1 MANAS
6 VEKIKALGLRHGEK
20 AVMGVTAAI
29 CLMFLYMAATR
40 PTIET
45 TPEQVRKAASDAE
58 SNISRRQSNED
69 ILNLLEN
76 ENIKN
81 PNFEKMVDE
90 QSSNKIDA
98 IAFRVSSPWASPE
111 PGAGLIR
118 DTPELIAPTELVAYP
133 GRGGVLIYETK
144 DGERI
149 PLPPDD
155 PNAPQN
161 GLPQAR
167 LNRRAG
173 MASSGPGMAGGMTK
187 KQQEEANKKFE
198 LEKQRVKRI
207 LAGSDK
213 SKTKEVEKKVD
224 VAAGPFKEITKG
236 LRWVSITGVLDYK
249 TLRENYLTALKRKE
263 VAYPHFKQVDIERQI
278 LQEDGTWSEWEQVDA
293 DKNHEILDN
302 LPEHDEEWAPDPVR
316 LEHLVDPL
324 PFLKAGYWEKV
335 HVASLVPKEKKEV
348 AKPQMGGGMMPG
360 MMEGGMMGP
369 GMMPQEG
376 MMNSRMGMM
385 EGGMMP
391 GMMDGMMG
399 GMGGTASDDMSFVHN
414 EEETLMV
421 RSLDFTVEPDT
432 SYRFRLRIVV
442 FNPNLKREDVAAG
455 VDKNAIELFGP
466 WSEPTE
472 LVSVPADVATYALQK
487 VASVGTTDQVQFEVT
502 KWDPGNGVMVTRKF
516 DAGPGDIIGSLFSV
530 QIPTS
535 DGTGSKSEKIDFNSR
550 QVVLDAMGGA
560 KPVPKEIDNFR
571 FEVPALSLVVR
582 PDGSVAMKNQS
593 FDEPNEVRKN
603 VVETYKREVANSN
616 KVRESSSFFGEMPGM
631 GGP

>member
-20 AVMGVTAAI
+20 AVMGVTAVI

-45 TPEQVRKAASDAE
+45 TPEDVRKAASNAE
-58 SNISRRQSNED
+58 SNISRRQNNED
-69 ILNLLEN
+69 ILKLLED

-81 PNFEKMVDE
+81 PHFEKMVDE

-98 IAFRVSSPWASPE
+98 IAFKVSSPWTSPE

-133 GRGGVLIYETK
+133 GRGGVLIYELK
-144 DGERI
+144 DGERV
-149 PLPPDD
+149 PVPPDD
-155 PNAPQN
+155 PNAS
-161 GLPQAR
+161 GDLPQAR
-167 LNRRAG
+167 LNRRMG
-173 MASSGPGMAGGMTK
+173 MMPGGPEMGGMGLTK
-187 KQQEEANKKFE
+187 KQQDEANKKYE
-198 LEKQRVKRI
+198 QEKQRVKSL
-207 LAGSDK
+207 LAGKDK
-213 SKTKEVEKKVD
+213 SKTNEAEKKAD
-224 VAAGPFKEITKG
+224 VAAGPFKETTKG

-263 VAYPHFKQVDIERQI
+263 VAYPHFKQVDIERQS

-293 DKNHEILDN
+293 EKNHEILDN
-302 LPEHDEEWAPDPVR
+302 LPEHDEEWVPDPVR

-335 HVASLVPKEKKEV
+335 HVAALVPKEKKEV
-348 AKPQMGGGMMPG
+348 AKPQLNAGMMPG
-360 MMEGGMMGP
+360 MMEGAMMPEQGMMNP
-369 GMMPQEG
+369 GMMDMGP
-376 MMNSRMGMM
+376 MGMM
-385 EGGMMP
+385 E
-391 GMMDGMMG
+391 GMMG

-421 RSLDFTVEPDT
+421 RSLDFTVDPDT
-432 SYRFRLRIVV
+432 TYRFRLRIVV
-442 FNPNLKREDVAAG
+442 FNPNLKREDVAPG
-455 VDKNAIELFGP
+455 VDKNAIELAGP

-472 LVSVPADVATYALQK
+472 IVSVPADVATYALQK

-502 KWDPGNGVMVTRKF
+502 KWDPNNGVMVVRRF
-516 DAGPGDIIGSLFSV
+516 DAGPGDVIGSLFSV
-530 QIPTS
+530 EIPNS
-535 DGTGSKSEKIDFNSR
+535 EGSGSKRERIDFTSR

-560 KPVPKEIDNFR
+560 RPLPKDIDNGR

-582 PDGSVAMKNQS
+582 PDGSVAMKNQA

-603 VVETYKREVANSN
+603 VFETYKREVAESNAN
-616 KVRESSSFFGEMPGM
+616 KVRESSSFFGGMPGM
-631 GGP
+631 P

>member
-45 TPEQVRKAASDAE
+45 TPEEVRKAASQAE
-58 SNISRRQSNED
+58 SNISRRQGEED
-69 ILNLLEN
+69 ILKLLEA

-90 QSSNKIDA
+90 QASNKIDA
-98 IAFRVSSPWASPE
+98 IAFRVASPWVSPE

-118 DTPELIAPTELVAYP
+118 DTPELIAPTQLVAYP
-133 GRGGVLIYETK
+133 GRGGVLIYEIK
-144 DGERI
+144 DGERV
-149 PLPPDD
+149 PLPPED

-161 GLPQAR
+161 GLPQSR
-167 LNRRAG
+167 LNRRMQ
-173 MASSGPGMAGGMTK
+173 MASSGMMGGGMMTK
-187 KQQEEANKKFE
+187 KQQEQVNKKFE
-198 LEKQRVKRI
+198 KDTQRVKS
-207 LAGSDK
+207 LLVGEDK
-213 SKTKEVEKKVD
+213 SKAKEAEKKAD
-224 VAAGPFKEITKG
+224 ATAGPFKETTKG

-263 VAYPHFKQVDIERQI
+263 VAYPHFKQVDIERQA

-293 DKNHEILDN
+293 EKNHEVLDN
-302 LPEHDEEWAPDPVR
+302 LPEHDEEWVPDPVR
-316 LEHLVDPL
+316 LERLVDPL

-348 AKPQMGGGMMPG
+348 AKPQLNSGMMPG
-360 MMEGGMMGP
+360 MMEGN
-369 GMMPQEG
+369 MMPG
-376 MMNSRMGMM
+376 GM

-391 GMMDGMMG
+391 GGMMNSGMMDMSMMEMG
-399 GMGGTASDDMSFVHN
+399 GMGMMGGTASDDMSFVHN
-414 EEETLMV
+414 EEELLMV
-421 RSLDFTVEPDT
+421 RSLDFTVDPDT

-442 FNPNLKREDVAAG
+442 FNPNLKREDVAPG
-455 VDKNAIELFGP
+455 VDKNAIELAGP

-472 LVSVPADVATYALQK
+472 MVSVPADVATYALQK

-502 KWDPGNGVMVTRKF
+502 KWDPGNGVMVVRRF
-516 DAGPGDIIGSLFSV
+516 DAGPGDVIGSPFV
-530 QIPTS
+530 VDIPNS
-535 DGTGSKSEKIDFNSR
+535 DGTGSKREKIDFNSR
-550 QVVLDAMGGA
+550 QVVLDAMGGSR
-560 KPVPKEIDNFR
+560 PIPKEIDNSR

-582 PDGSVAMKNQS
+582 PDGSVAMKNQA

-603 VVETYKREVANSN
+603 VLETYNREKAEASSN
-616 KVRESSSFFGEMPGM
+616 KARESSSYFGGMPGM
-631 GGP
+631 GP